1 MKKKTGLLLLLI
13 VPVFLLYFVSEA
25 FLRCAAVANINP
37 DKVKLDNILNDLP
50 ESIRDI
56 VTYRIMHTDI
66 TNALAKAATE
76 DEKLILMAQLG
87 DYTRDLK
94 EKETIFKLLRGRYSH
109 RPESSVAYV
118 YYLLRKDSPDQISI
132 PEFHSYVRKFPQMD
146 QFNIWAMGINR
157 LAQLN
162 MSETDRMNFML
173 PLLDLK
179 PEYRDFSIF
188 YTEMVRLGTKYSKQ
202 DIANRADALIDASR
216 LRDSIAEVQLEQ
228 EMQRQAQLQN
238 VRKKASG
245 KKKGK

>member
-1 MKKKTGLLLLLI
+1 MKKKTGLYFLI
-13 VPVFLLYFVSEA
+13 IPVFLLYFVSEA

-66 TNALAKAATE
+66 TNALAKASTE
-76 DEKLILMAQLG
+76 DEKLMLMAQLG

-94 EKETIFKLLRGRYSH
+94 EKKTIFKLLRGRYSH

-118 YYLLRKDSPDQISI
+118 YYLLRKDAPEPVSI
-132 PEFHSYVRKFPQMD
+132 PEFHKYVRKFPQMD

-162 MSETDRMNFML
+162 MTEQDRMNFML
-173 PLLDLK
+173 PLLDMK
-179 PEYRDFSIF
+179 PEYRDYSIF
-188 YTEMVRLGTKYSKQ
+188 YTELVRLGTKYNKQ
-202 DIANRADALIDASR
+202 NVANRADALIDEAR

-228 EMQRQAQLQN
+228 EMQKQAKLQTA
-238 VRKKASG
+238 RKKDSG
-245 KKKGK
+245 KIKRK